1 MIGVEGFDEPL
12 TPREISERT
21 GGKITAEAVRSYCHR
36 GGKFHP
42 LPHVTVGKTGKHLR
56 IRWSTFCKWYE
67 EEEAFA

>member
-1 MIGVEGFDEPL
+1 MTVMDGFDAPL

-21 GGKITAEAVRSYCHR
+21 GGKISAEAVRCYCHR